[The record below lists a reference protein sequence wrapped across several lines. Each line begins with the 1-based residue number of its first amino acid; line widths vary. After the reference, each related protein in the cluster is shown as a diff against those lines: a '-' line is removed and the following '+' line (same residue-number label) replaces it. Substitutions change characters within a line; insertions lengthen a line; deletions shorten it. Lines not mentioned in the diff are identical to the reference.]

1 MIYNACVSLCRI
13 VTRNFLVASNYGR
26 MYFLS
31 IDDGELFP
39 FCECCSYWQKIF
51 HWSCLH
57 FKTFTN
63 CVTFRGYISPKPN
76 HSHTGTSRRRSLDTI
91 WLLFKMQVKGKKY
104 LRKISITNFSNPIS
118 NLKMTRCRRQSF
130 SLPFFLFLFVFKES
144 QKLLFS
150 FLTN

>member
-1 MIYNACVSLCRI
+1 MPWLQLYLVSWWISNFRVHITHVDNTISTFFLLSPRSNATRQTNRIDMSSSLCRADSSKGQDI
-13 VTRNFLVASNYGR
+13 FPSTLLDEFL
-26 MYFLS
+26 L
-31 IDDGELFP
+31 
-39 FCECCSYWQKIF
+39 
-51 HWSCLH
+51 WSPGW
-57 FKTFTN
+57 
-63 CVTFRGYISPKPN
+63 V
-76 HSHTGTSRRRSLDTI
+76 